1 MDWLAK
7 NSFMPMLQLV
17 TKKKKKNN
25 KQQQQ
30 NTLISW
36 NAGTEI
42 QSLIFKRQNTDSEA
56 LQSV

>member
-1 MDWLAK
+1 
-7 NSFMPMLQLV
+7 MLQLV
-17 TKKKKKNN
+17 TKKPKN
-25 KQQQQ
+25 KQQQQQQ